1 MNTPQSK
8 RKRRPGVVLGAILV
22 TAAAIRLIA
31 PAFGPAPAAAQSEL
45 QQLRN
50 LGKAQ
55 YEEGQYAPA
64 IDVFAQV
71 AASPE
76 ATAQDH
82 LNLGLALYRNRDD
95 VGAAAAAATAGALDA
110 SLAGVPYL
118 SGLIAKRGGDF
129 EGARQQL
136 EAARRIDESDPAI
149 RYNLGTVY
157 AQLGGEPA
165 AGEEFDVVIAM
176 GFDVGLQHY
185 VSALYRQFQAL
196 LRSGD
201 RQAAAPMIELQQA
214 GNQRLSQAQRSPS
227 ALEQSRNSMILVPNL
242 ALVGPQQAT
251 FADVSLSASGVR
263 LSLPADVGGIAAADV
278 NGDDRPDWVVTG
290 PGGQVWLSGAQGY
303 RAFPL
308 ATPAGPAALGDFDR
322 DGAPDLYVT
331 HSSGDQLF
339 RNVLTPAAGAT
350 PQAPF
355 ERVATTGLTASGA
368 PTSVLW
374 VDYDHDGDL
383 DVFVT
388 HGRNA
393 VGAAIADRILRNQGG
408 GEFTDVTEVSALAT
422 PRPSQGAVWGD
433 FDGDFDVDLYVWG
446 GEGNALYSNQRGGR
460 FLEIAAAVGASGP
473 GDVTHVVAED
483 FDNDGHLDL
492 VLFGAAGLTVLG
504 NTGGG
509 TFRTVDTTVVATPGS
524 GEGVLPADWNND
536 GYLDLVINSVTG
548 PRFFA
553 NQGGFR
559 FSAFEPVAGGLGVS
573 ARLIAAADVDVD
585 GAVDLVTRSG
595 DELVVLRQTGPVDSW
610 IVVRLTGIK
619 NNLQGIGATV
629 ESKAGGLYQLRPL
642 RGVPLHFGL
651 GGQPRLDVVRI
662 RWPNGIV
669 QNILDAVVDAHVGT
683 TELERLEGSCPLLYT
698 WDGTRWRFVNEVLG
712 VAPLGLPLAADVYHV
727 PDFDE
732 YVPVPAEML
741 AATDG
746 VFELRLTEELR
757 ETGYIDA
764 ARLLAV
770 DHPAGTTVIPDERFS
785 TPPHPDF
792 RLFLFEDAVGA
803 GVIDQQHRDWT
814 TEMAAIDGRWAT
826 PFELGPYD
834 GMATPHEL
842 ELTLH
847 DAAGTA
853 ANAAIHLYLTG
864 WVYWTTGS
872 INLAAD
878 QDPRHAF
885 TPVSLD
891 VPDGNGGWRTAIE
904 DIGLPNAK
912 DSTFVVDLTELI
924 DRSDPRL
931 RLRTTMRLY
940 WDAALYTV
948 GGSFPAGIVPAG
960 DWQQEWRVPRA
971 GELRLV
977 PGAGGPDT
985 EVPLRIHVLAP
996 QDADLRARGFSRLIR
1011 TADGYE
1017 TFDYETVLGTAPWE
1031 QHRGHYTRFGPVDPL
1046 VVDADDRYVI
1056 VGTGDEL
1063 VVRFADTLPPLR
1075 DGWRRD
1081 YLVYLNGWVKDG
1093 DINTAHGDR
1102 VQPLPFHAMSG
1113 YPYSLLEAF
1122 ARDDETRRFLERWV
1136 TRPARR
1142 INERLRSPG

>member
-1 MNTPQSK
+1 MHTLQSK
-8 RKRRPGVVLGAILV
+8 WKRRPRVIVGAVLV
-22 TAAAIRLIA
+22 TAAAIRLTV

-50 LGKAQ
+50 VGKAQ

-64 IDVFAQV
+64 IDAFAQV

-82 LNLGLALYRNRDD
+82 LNLALALYRNLDD
-95 VGAAAAAATAGALDA
+95 VGAAAAAAAAGALDA
-110 SLAGVPYL
+110 NLAGVPYL
-118 SGLIAKRGGDF
+118 SGLIARRGGDF
-129 EGARQQL
+129 EPARQEL
-136 EAARRIDESDPAI
+136 EAARRIDETDPAI

-157 AQLGGEPA
+157 AQLGDERA

-185 VSALYRQFQAL
+185 VSALYRQFQVL

-227 ALEQSRNSMILVPNL
+227 ALEQSRNSRVLVPNL
-242 ALVGPQQAT
+242 ALVGPRPAT
-251 FADVSLSASGVR
+251 FADVSLSDSGVR
-263 LSLPADVGGIAAADV
+263 LALPADVGGIAVADV
-278 NGDDRPDWVVTG
+278 NGDDRPDWVVSG
-290 PGGQVWLSGAQGY
+290 PDGQVWLSGSQGY
-303 RAFPL
+303 SVFPL
-308 ATPAGPAALGDFDR
+308 TTAAGPAALGDFDR
-322 DGAPDLYVT
+322 DGAPDLYVA

-339 RNVLTPAAGAT
+339 RNVLTPAAGAA
-350 PQAPF
+350 PPAPF
-355 ERVATTGLTASGA
+355 ERVATTGLTGGGA
-368 PTSVLW
+368 PTTVLW

-393 VGAAIADRILRNQGG
+393 AGAAVADRMLRNQGG

-446 GEGNALYSNQRGGR
+446 GERNALYSNQRGGR
-460 FLEIAAAVGASGP
+460 FLEIAAAVGAAGP
-473 GDVTHVVAED
+473 GEVTHAVAED
-483 FDNDGHLDL
+483 FDNDGHLDV
-492 VLFGAAGLTVLG
+492 VLFGGAGLTVLG

-509 TFRTVDTTVVATPGS
+509 TFRAVDTTVVATPAS

-536 GYLDLVINSVTG
+536 GYLDLVIDSATG

-553 NQGGFR
+553 NQGGLR
-559 FSAFEPVAGGLGVS
+559 FSAFEPLAGGLPAS
-573 ARLIAAADVDVD
+573 ARVIAAADVDVD
-585 GAVDLVTRSG
+585 GAVDLVTGGG

-610 IVVRLTGIK
+610 VSVRLTGIK

-669 QNILDAVVDAHVGT
+669 QNILDAVVDARVGT

-698 WDGTRWRFVNEVLG
+698 WDGKRWRFVNEVLG
-712 VAPLGLPLAADVYHV
+712 IAPLGMPLAAGVYHL

-732 YVPVPAEML
+732 YVPVAAEML
-741 AATDG
+741 VATDG

-764 ARLLAV
+764 VRLLAV
-770 DHPAGTTVIPDERFS
+770 DHPAATTVVPDERFS
-785 TPPHPDF
+785 APPHPDF
-792 RLFLFEDAVGA
+792 RLFLFDDAVGA

-814 TEMAAIDGRWAT
+814 TEMAAIDGRWAI

-853 ANAAIHLYLTG
+853 ADAAIHLYLTG
-864 WVYWTTGS
+864 WVYWATGS
-872 INLAAD
+872 VNLAAD

-912 DSTFVVDLTELI
+912 DSTLVVDLTELI
-924 DRSDPRL
+924 DRGDPRL

-948 GGSFPAGIVPAG
+948 GGSFPDGIVPTG

-971 GELRLV
+971 GELRLA
-977 PGAGGPDT
+977 PGAGGSDT
-985 EVPLRIHVLAP
+985 AEVPLRIHVLAP
-996 QDADLRARGFSRLIR
+996 QAADLRARGFSRLIR

-1017 TFDYETVLGTAPWE
+1017 TFDYETVLDNAPWE
-1031 QHRGHYTRFGPVDPL
+1031 QHRGRYTRFGPVDPL

-1063 VVRFADTLPPLR
+1063 AVRFADTLPLLR

-1093 DINTAHGDR
+1093 DINTGHGDR

-1113 YPYSLLEAF
+1113 YPYSSSEAF
-1122 ARDDETRRFLERWV
+1122 ARDDETRGFLQRWV
-1136 TRPARR
+1136 TRPARG
-1142 INERLRSPG
+1142 INAPLR